1 MDDALEAANNGLLK
15 TSQVTFQKMVLH
27 GKEPRSNNVVPRTK
41 NLETNKSS
49 FLSDSNGY
57 NKENAIF
64 VGSFLTNAPARL
76 GTKEGEEIV
85 FDADMT

>member
-1 MDDALEAANNGLLK
+1 MDDALEAANNGILK
-15 TSQVTFQKMVLH
+15 TSHVTFQKMVSH
-27 GKEPRSNNVVPRTK
+27 GKESSNNIVPRTK

-57 NKENAIF
+57 NKENATF
-64 VGSFLTNAPARL
+64 VGSFLTNAPTRL